1 MDYGENICQAIDT
14 IIAKRLSELQFDI
27 TDNFTI
33 FDDSDKANGFYT
45 VGKDLKN
52 TFVAFGS
59 LSYNKGDEV
68 YITIPKGDWNETK
81 FILGPKKQNRNRNS
95 FDTTSNTLSPIIQT
109 ENSISYTTIAPLETK
124 LHNAICIEFEM
135 MGPSAYSNIE
145 ASWETERAGLKTKT
159 LMCQGN
165 NTIAYSKHTHYLNIL
180 PNDNL
185 LFLKLVFDS
194 QHNIKIK
201 NVKIDLII
209 RSNYSLLE
217 ELEELK
223 IAIEQNIKGGERI

>member
-52 TFVAFGS
+52 TFIAFGN

-68 YITIPKGDWNETK
+68 YITIPKGDWNEAK
-81 FILGPKKQNRNRNS
+81 FILGPKNQNRNR
-95 FDTTSNTLSPIIQT
+95 FETMSNALSPIIQT
-109 ENSISYTTIAPLETK
+109 ENSISYTTTIPLETK

-135 MGPSAYSNIE
+135 KGPPAYSDIE
-145 ASWETERAGLKTKT
+145 ASWETERAGSKTKT
-159 LMCQGN
+159 LICQGN
-165 NTIAYSKHTHYLNIL
+165 NTVAYSKHIHYLNIL

-185 LFLKLVFDS
+185 LSLKLVFDS
-194 QHNIKIK
+194 QHIKIK
-201 NVKIDLII
+201 NVKINLVI

-223 IAIEQNIKGGERI
+223 IAIGQSIKGGERI

>member
-33 FDDSDKANGFYT
+33 FDDSDKANGFYI

-68 YITIPKGDWNETK
+68 YVTIPKGDWNETK
-81 FILGPKKQNRNRNS
+81 FILGPKNQNRNS
-95 FDTTSNTLSPIIQT
+95 FETMSNTLSPIIQT
-109 ENSISYTTIAPLETK
+109 ENSISYTTITPLETK

-135 MGPSAYSNIE
+135 MGPPAYSNIE
-145 ASWETERAGLKTKT
+145 ASWETERAGSKTKT
-159 LMCQGN
+159 LICQGN
-165 NTIAYSKHTHYLNIL
+165 NIVAYSKHIHYLNIL

-185 LFLKLVFDS
+185 LSLKLVFDG
-194 QHNIKIK
+194 QYIKIK
-201 NVKIDLII
+201 NVKINLII

-223 IAIEQNIKGGERI
+223 IAIEQSVKGGERI